1 MSKKPEVPTTT
12 TEASSD
18 EANVSS
24 QLRDDAGDRAE
35 TGAPKTGPNVIAT
48 YLKTAPSGPGVYRML
63 NNHGEVLYVGKAR
76 SVKKRIA
83 SYTRIAGQS
92 NRIARMILATAAM
105 EFVTTRTESEALLLE
120 ANMIKRLRPRYNV
133 LLRDDKSFPYI
144 LIGADHEAPQLL
156 KHRGARKRKGDYF
169 GPFASAGAVNRTI
182 NTLQRAF
189 LLRSCSDSVYESR
202 TRPCLLYQI
211 KRCAGPCTG
220 EISGPDYAALVD
232 EARAFLKG
240 RSTKVRDKLHALMST
255 ASEAME
261 YEQAARY
268 RNRLWALSHV
278 TSHQGIN
285 PQGVEEA
292 DVFAAHQEAGQVCVQ
307 VFFFRSGQNWGNRA
321 YYPKADKSIDV
332 ADVLEAFLAQFYDD
346 KPPPRMVLLSHDVA
360 GADILA
366 EALSTKAE
374 RKVSVTAPQRGTK
387 RELVMHALSNAKEAL
402 GRRLAESNSQRRLL
416 EGVRDAFGLDDIPRR
431 IEVYD
436 NSHIQ
441 GTNAVGAMI
450 VSGPDGFAK
459 NHYRKFN
466 MDSEELTPGDDFGMM
481 REMLTRRFKR
491 LIKEHADSAP
501 DAAAAISAKAED
513 GATREPEDSTQ
524 VADNSTIPPWPD
536 LVLIDGGKGQL
547 SSVESVLEDLGLS
560 GQVPLVGI
568 AKGPDRDAGREHFYL
583 PDGRTFMLEARDPVL
598 YFVQRLRD
606 EAHRFAIGSHR
617 ARRKKAITQNP
628 LDEIDGIGPTRKR
641 ALLQHFGSAKAV
653 SRAGVADLRSVSG
666 ISEQMAQAVYDFF
679 HDTPS

>member
-1 MSKKPEVPTTT
+1 MTADRLAGLNRAAHNARMNEPTRKPEVPTTT
-12 TEASSD
+12 TEVSGD
-18 EANVSS
+18 EANASS
-24 QLRDDAGDRAE
+24 QLRDDAEGGGNRA
-35 TGAPKTGPNVIAT
+35 TTTGPNVIAT
-48 YLKTAPSGPGVYRML
+48 YLKTAPPGPGVYRML
-63 NNHGEVLYVGKAR
+63 NTDGDVLYVGKAR

-332 ADVLEAFLAQFYDD
+332 ADVLEAF
-346 KPPPRMVLLSHDVA
+346 
-360 GADILA
+360 
-366 EALSTKAE
+366 
-374 RKVSVTAPQRGTK
+374 
-387 RELVMHALSNAKEAL
+387 
-402 GRRLAESNSQRRLL
+402 
-416 EGVRDAFGLDDIPRR
+416 
-431 IEVYD
+431 
-436 NSHIQ
+436 
-441 GTNAVGAMI
+441 
-450 VSGPDGFAK
+450 
-459 NHYRKFN
+459 
-466 MDSEELTPGDDFGMM
+466 
-481 REMLTRRFKR
+481 
-491 LIKEHADSAP
+491 
-501 DAAAAISAKAED
+501 
-513 GATREPEDSTQ
+513 
-524 VADNSTIPPWPD
+524 
-536 LVLIDGGKGQL
+536 
-547 SSVESVLEDLGLS
+547 
-560 GQVPLVGI
+560 
-568 AKGPDRDAGREHFYL
+568 
-583 PDGRTFMLEARDPVL
+583 
-598 YFVQRLRD
+598 
-606 EAHRFAIGSHR
+606 
-617 ARRKKAITQNP
+617 
-628 LDEIDGIGPTRKR
+628 
-641 ALLQHFGSAKAV
+641 
-653 SRAGVADLRSVSG
+653 
-666 ISEQMAQAVYDFF
+666 
-679 HDTPS
+679 